1 MKDAGVKFKL
11 SALILAGLM
20 VLASQVFGAAR
31 IINGTEVTESTQD
44 DSYPWITSLM
54 INGSASCGASLIAD
68 QWVLTAAH
76 CVTNMETGSVMSASN
91 FTVVVNDYHLEER
104 GDEESRTVTEVY
116 VAAGFDTTTLDSDI
130 AVLKLSSTVTSTPVT
145 LMSSSDFNAL
155 AFGESLKVMGWGNT
169 VITGDDVKFN
179 DVVSIYPN
187 ILREVD
193 IDYADFDECNAN
205 YGGLTNNVF
214 CAGGNGITDSCQ
226 GDSGGPIMQLVDG
239 EFQQVGIV
247 STGGTEDQSCA
258 ALNYPGIYTRL
269 SNYHS
274 WISSVMAG
282 NETPGTRTDTGS
294 EEDTSSSSSSSSGSL
309 GGLFIFALMSLL
321 WGARKNTTR
330 HA

>member
-44 DSYPWITSLM
+44 DSYPWITALM

-76 CVTNMETGSVMSASN
+76 CVTDEDTGSPMSASN
-91 FTVVVNDYHLEER
+91 FTVVVNDYDLR
-104 GDEESRTVTEVY
+104 LQGDGESHTVTEVY
-116 VAAGFDTTTLDSDI
+116 VADGFDITTLDGDI
-130 AVLKLSSTVTSTPVT
+130 AVLKLSSTVTSTPIT

-155 AFGESLKVMGWGNT
+155 ADNTALKVMGWGN
-169 VITGDDVKFN
+169 
-179 DVVSIYPN
+179 VSISEDIYPN

-193 IDYADFDECNAN
+193 VNYANFSTCQEQ
-205 YGGLTNNVF
+205 YGAIGASVTSNMF
-214 CAGGNGITDSCQ
+214 CAGGDGETDSCQ
-226 GDSGGPIMQLVDG
+226 GDSGGPIMQLVNG
-239 EFQQVGIV
+239 EYQQVGIV
-247 STGGTEDQSCA
+247 SSGGTEEQSCA
-258 ALNYPGIYTRL
+258 VKDYPGIYTRL

-282 NETPGTRTDTGS
+282 NESPDSRLDG
-294 EEDTSSSSSSSSGSL
+294 DTSGGDEQTSNSGKSSGGSL
-309 GGLFIFALMSLL
+309 GGGLILL
-321 WGARKNTTR
+321 VLLLSVVRVSRKQT
-330 HA
+330 